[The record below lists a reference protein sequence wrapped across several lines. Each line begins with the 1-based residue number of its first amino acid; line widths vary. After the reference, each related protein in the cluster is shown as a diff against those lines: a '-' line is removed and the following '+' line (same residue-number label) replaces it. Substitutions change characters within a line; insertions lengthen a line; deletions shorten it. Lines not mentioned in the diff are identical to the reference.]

1 MREQYLKSRV
11 FRALTRIPPSA
22 YLLTAQLL
30 LLVLYAAFDGQQI
43 ERALISVFGVGVL
56 VLRVWVIQRSPASNW
71 IAWGLAISTM
81 VLLLISGFVQNP
93 TLLGW
98 SAMLDAALYFY
109 AAGSLIA
116 SIMNDYEVT
125 VDVLFTA
132 GATFTLLAWG
142 FAYLFL
148 ICQVWVP
155 DSFIKAVNPEA
166 PLTFIELLYLSF
178 TNLSAVGLS
187 DIIVV
192 SPWARVVAM
201 LEQFAG
207 VGYVAV
213 VVSRLV
219 GLTLQ
224 RTGHDHT
231 R

>member
-1 MREQYLKSRV
+1 MREQILQNRIFKV
-11 FRALTRIPPSA
+11 LARIPPSA

-30 LLVLYAAFDGQQI
+30 LLVLYAAFDGQRI
-43 ERALISVFGVGVL
+43 ERTLISVFGVIVL
-56 VLRVWVIQRSPASNW
+56 VLRVWVVERSPGSNW
-71 IAWGLAISTM
+71 IAWVLAIATLSM
-81 VLLLISGFVQNP
+81 LLISGFVNN
-93 TLLGW
+93 TRIMGL
-98 SAMLDAALYFY
+98 SALLDAALYFF

-125 VDVLFTA
+125 VDELFTA

-142 FAYLFL
+142 YAYLFSV
-148 ICQVWVP
+148 CQLWVP
-155 DSFIKAVNPEA
+155 GSFIKAVNPET
-166 PLTFIELLYLSF
+166 PLTFIELLFLSF
-178 TNLSAVGLS
+178 TNLSATGLG
-187 DIIVV
+187 DILPV

-201 LEQFAG
+201 LEQFSG

-224 RTGHDHT
+224 RTGREHP